1 MIIDV
6 LVKNRK
12 IEEYWIICDQNNNKL
27 IKNTIHHKQRD
38 FNTLNTAEAITVLEL
53 IEVLEKWG
61 KYIEEELV
69 IISINSNKIFKE
81 IITELLKS
89 NQYTQDISAEI
100 TQIKWIMN
108 EIKYDIKFRL
118 VNGYLSIIN

>member
-1 MIIDV
+1 LIIDV

-53 IEVLEKWG
+53 IEVLEK
-61 KYIEEELV
+61 
-69 IISINSNKIFKE
+69 
-81 IITELLKS
+81 
-89 NQYTQDISAEI
+89 
-100 TQIKWIMN
+100 
-108 EIKYDIKFRL
+108 
-118 VNGYLSIIN
+118 